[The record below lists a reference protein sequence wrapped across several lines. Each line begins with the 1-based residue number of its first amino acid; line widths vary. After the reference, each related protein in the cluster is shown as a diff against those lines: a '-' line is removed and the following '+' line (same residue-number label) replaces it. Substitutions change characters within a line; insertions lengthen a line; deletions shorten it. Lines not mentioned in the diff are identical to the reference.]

1 MKRFL
6 FFAASALASTLA
18 CTPERA
24 ITVSVANPSS
34 LERRGEMVEI
44 MPEALREFAAKG
56 SFIILNAAQEQVPY
70 QVTYD
75 KKIIFPV
82 TVPAN
87 ATERY
92 TLRHGTPEVFDTL
105 AYGRWYPERLDD
117 VAWEN
122 DRIAFRTY
130 GPALQASGERA
141 FGYDVWVKNV
151 PGLVVEDRY
160 HQELANGITYHADH
174 GNGLDYYSVGPTLGA
189 GTSAFLVNDTLAYPY
204 CYETYEILDNGP
216 LRFTV
221 RLTYTPLKVGDD
233 SNVIETRLISLDS
246 GCQLNKIT
254 LSYAGLSR
262 ETPLA
267 TGIVVHEPSYD
278 YQADASAGFIA
289 YADPADPVNG
299 QLYVGAAF
307 ASKVREAKAA
317 YFSDKEKAERKAAG
331 HILAIT
337 DYTPG
342 ADFSYYWGG
351 GWSKWGFPASADWFD
366 YMREV
371 SQKINAPLVVGV
383 SY

>member
-1 MKRFL
+1 MKSLL
-6 FFAASALASTLA
+6 FFAAPALALA
-18 CTPERA
+18 CSPERA
-24 ITVSVANPSS
+24 VTVSVTNPTA

-44 MPEALREFAAKG
+44 LPEALGEFAAG
-56 SFIILNAAQEQVPY
+56 AAFIILNAAREQVPY

-75 KKIIFPV
+75 KKVIFPV
-82 TVPAN
+82 TVSAH

-92 TLRHGTPEVFDTL
+92 TLRRGRPEAFDTL
-105 AYGRWYPERLDD
+105 ACGRRYPERLDD
-117 VAWEN
+117 IAWEN

-151 PGLVVEDRY
+151 PGPVVEDRY
-160 HQELANGITYHADH
+160 RRELAHGISYHADH

-189 GTSAFLVNDTLAYPY
+189 GASAFLVDDTLAYPY
-204 CYETYEILDNGP
+204 CYKTYEILDNGP

-221 RLTYTPLKVGDD
+221 RLTYTPLKVGED

-267 TGIVVHEPSYD
+267 TGLVVHEPSYD
-278 YQADASAGFIA
+278 YQADASAGYIA
-289 YADPADPVNG
+289 YADPADAVNG

-307 ASKVREAKAA
+307 PSKVKEARPS
-317 YFSDKEKAERKAAG
+317 YFSQKEKAARKAAG

-366 YMREV
+366 YMREA
-371 SQKINAPLVVGV
+371 SRKINAPLVISI